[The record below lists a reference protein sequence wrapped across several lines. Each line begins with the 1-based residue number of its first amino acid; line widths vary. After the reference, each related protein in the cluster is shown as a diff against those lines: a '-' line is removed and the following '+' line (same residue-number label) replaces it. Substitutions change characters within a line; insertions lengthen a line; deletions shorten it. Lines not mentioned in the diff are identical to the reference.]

1 VRAINHDHQSLD
13 EVIKSGI
20 PIRLEKVEKRAGMQN
35 KQSQV
40 SKTCRLE
47 QDMAIS
53 TKDIKHK

>member
-13 EVIKSGI
+13 EVIKTG
-20 PIRLEKVEKRAGMQN
+20 IRLEKVEKRAGMQN

>member
-13 EVIKSGI
+13 EVIKTGI
-20 PIRLEKVEKRAGMQN
+20 HLEKVEKRAGMQN